1 MPQNRIAELRRRHD
15 MNQKE
20 LGEQL
25 GVGQTTI
32 SAWERGYTEPDSKA
46 LFKMTEMFDAS
57 MEYIMGYGTENYRQG
72 LSEEQYLTVQNRRA
86 QERAQ
91 RENEREI
98 EQYSKRD
105 EREKLGITEEE
116 LAELEQDQ
124 LYADY
129 QTAGKADTFEG
140 YKAGRMID
148 ARPRAQREKLI
159 KILEFHASL
168 LDE

>member
-72 LSEEQYLTVQNRRA
+72 LSEEQY
-86 QERAQ
+86 
-91 RENEREI
+91 
-98 EQYSKRD
+98 
-105 EREKLGITEEE
+105 
-116 LAELEQDQ
+116 
-124 LYADY
+124 
-129 QTAGKADTFEG
+129 
-140 YKAGRMID
+140 
-148 ARPRAQREKLI
+148 
-159 KILEFHASL
+159 
-168 LDE
+168 